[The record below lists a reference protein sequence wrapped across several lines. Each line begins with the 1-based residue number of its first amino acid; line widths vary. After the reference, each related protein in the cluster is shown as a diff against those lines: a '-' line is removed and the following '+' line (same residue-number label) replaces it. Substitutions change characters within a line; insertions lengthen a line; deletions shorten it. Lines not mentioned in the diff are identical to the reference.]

1 MDSASKRIS
10 IRFRHVRAWFNP
22 HLFPLCR
29 YLYRFIIFFPSSR
42 KTDVIRINRK
52 CSYVTSIRRMN
63 VRLSSGRLSERMFR
77 DGLATILPKC
87 RYFMV
92 RVWHKYLMVL
102 ANNFFLY
109 KIFNL
114 KKQFCVPFFFLLLWH
129 MQLKITLIKKRNNR
143 CKNLPLC
150 DFVEYFY
157 VSNETAPTHCEWSKS
172 QKILQWKY
180 AWYWNEK

>member
-1 MDSASKRIS
+1 
-10 IRFRHVRAWFNP
+10 
-22 HLFPLCR
+22 
-29 YLYRFIIFFPSSR
+29 
-42 KTDVIRINRK
+42 
-52 CSYVTSIRRMN
+52 
-63 VRLSSGRLSERMFR
+63 MFR

-102 ANNFFLY
+102 LARYVCRCYDMNNFFLY

-114 KKQFCVPFFFLLLWH
+114 KNNFVFYFLFFLLLWH

-143 CKNLPLC
+143 CKNLLLC

-157 VSNETAPTHCEWSKS
+157 VSNETAPTALWMIKITEFYNENIRDIERNRKSRIRIERNFYHMFSKDIIRTLLTHNCLETIS
-172 QKILQWKY
+172 S
-180 AWYWNEK
+180 